1 MLRAKSRIATV
12 LAMILAACALGA
24 CTTIRETAPQRTA
37 TEQLLISTAVDR
49 AIAQMTLKIPPGT
62 KVFVNGDQLQGSDD
76 GKYAVGEM
84 KDRLLREGAN
94 LVDDKGKADAIVEI
108 RAGALSIDDK
118 QTLVGIDS
126 FDAPVPFAGQA
137 FKFPQVA
144 LYNDKVR
151 QGVAKI
157 AAFGY
162 STSDGKLIDLTGPQF
177 GYAHQYERTIL
188 FFFTWHSSDLPEEKS
203 SLLGVE

>member
-1 MLRAKSRIATV
+1 VV
-12 LAMILAACALGA
+12 LGLGA

-37 TEQLLISTAVDR
+37 TEQLLVSTAVDR
-49 AIAQMTLKIPPGT
+49 AIAQVNLKIPAGS
-62 KVFVNGDQLQGSDD
+62 KVFVNAEQLQGSDD
-76 GKYAVGEM
+76 GKYAAGEM
-84 KDRLLREGAN
+84 KDRLLRGGAH

-118 QTLVGIDS
+118 QTLIGIDS

-137 FKFPQVA
+137 LKMPQIA
-144 LYNDKVR
+144 LYSDKER

-162 STSDGKLIDLTGPQF
+162 STSDGKLIDLTSPQY
-177 GYAHQYERTIL
+177 GYAHQYERTVL
-188 FFFTWHSSDLPEEKS
+188 FFFTWHSTDLPQEKS
-203 SLLGVE
+203 DKLLDLD